1 MRMTDT
7 DKNRIIDLNHALT
20 LKAHED
26 MRNVKRQ
33 HKMLIDNSMAN
44 RDAILRLYH
53 ADLILLA
60 AHSQNDITNAIA
72 TILPDIL
79 DVAAA
84 RLISTPESA
93 FANASHV
100 HVTPMDAFHE
110 LTCMNGIFLGATNP
124 AQQAICAAAN
134 ITKPDSIACVRLPDD
149 LPGTSGAALL
159 MLTGKNKDSFTA
171 SHGTELLEQLVMK
184 IAVALAARPAS
195 DT

>member
-33 HKMLIDNSMAN
+33 HKMLVDNSVAN

-93 FANASHV
+93 FANASHI

-110 LTCMNGIFLGATNP
+110 LTCMNGIFLGAANP

-159 MLTGKNKDSFTA
+159 MLIGKNKDSFTA
-171 SHGTELLEQLVMK
+171 GHGTELLEQLVMK